1 MSPDEL
7 DDLLRAAMLA
17 ERLRWRDDDG
27 ESAPARGEG
36 NGEEADDEAPP
47 PGKRPGAGDDPP
59 AGSAG

>member
-27 ESAPARGEG
+27 ESAPPDGEG
-36 NGEEADDEAPP
+36 NGDEADGEALP
-47 PGKRPGAGDDPP
+47 PGRRPGAGGDPP